1 MALVYD
7 ELGNVIGD
15 DSTPDIPTRPDVDA
29 MKFEL
34 AKKNAQPQMS
44 ISEMGSNF
52 LGNLKDYEQ
61 RLGLT
66 NLKKLVSQIP
76 AVKAVQPVAEV
87 PISLATSVPAAFSYG
102 YVPPGSPRKAYDEA
116 QARAAAIQYQST
128 NPYTN
133 QMLEDASEAF
143 KGLPPYIGTMG
154 AARLRPSDVQVLGKQ
169 AIETGR
175 EISSIPAD
183 FRMAQQ
189 GLKRMTDEGKPTYGV
204 SIEQMASELGD
215 YAARQKA
222 QGKPT
227 VSILGAE
234 NLMPETKLNAVR
246 NVNEGQLL
254 RPVDT
259 RTVKFADTDM
269 GEQVGIAN
277 FLANL
282 KTVNLADPAQVTQ
295 SYRDLF
301 FNDQPAIIDAY
312 DAFTTSKI
320 QEVYPNMSDTEAVAA
335 YLIGVSKEQ
344 RAKDNLQWLNEFTQS
359 PEARSLAATADT
371 QLPTVAEFEDRVKA
385 TESFKA
391 GPLMKQ
397 IAKYAGTKEDPLLQ
411 SARQGFTVYSPTAL
425 LGNTIPEQGLERI
438 RRNAGQNPAGEYAQ
452 ELADSNAKL
461 TTLQNEIAEL
471 AQLRSTYAIGTPQ
484 YDATTNKQTEKRR
497 ALEREEENN
506 QNTVSYTHLTLP
518 TKLL

>member
-7 ELGNVIGD
+7 QLGNVIGD
-15 DSTPDIPTRPDVDA
+15 DGTPDIPTRPDVDA
-29 MKFEL
+29 MQFEL

-44 ISEMGSNF
+44 IGEMGSNF

-76 AVKAVQPVAEV
+76 AVKAVQPIAEV

-116 QARAAAIQYQST
+116 QARSAALQYQSD

-175 EISSIPAD
+175 EISNIPAD

-204 SIEQMASELGD
+204 SIQQMADELGD
-215 YAARQKA
+215 YAARQRA

-234 NLMPETKLNAVR
+234 SLMPETKLNAVR

-259 RTVKFADTDM
+259 RTVKFANTDIAS
-269 GEQVGIAN
+269 EVGIAK
-277 FLANL
+277 FLTNVE
-282 KTVNLADPAQVTQ
+282 TVDLADPMQVMQ

-301 FNDQPAIIDAY
+301 LNEQPAIAKAHDTFVDA
-312 DAFTTSKI
+312 KI
-320 QEVYPNMSDTEAVAA
+320 QEAYPNMSSTNAVSA
-335 YLIGVSKEQ
+335 YNIGVSADQ

-359 PEARSLAATADT
+359 PEARSLAAIANV
-371 QLPTVAEFEDRVKA
+371 QLPTLAEFEDRVKA
-385 TESFKA
+385 AESFKA

-411 SARQGFTVYSPTAL
+411 SARQGFTVYSPSNLLAYRLPQNAIERARRTA
-425 LGNTIPEQGLERI
+425 R
-438 RRNAGQNPAGEYAQ
+438 QNPAGEYAQ

-461 TTLQNEIAEL
+461 ISLKNEIAEL

-497 ALEREEENN
+497 ALEREVRIIKTFSL
-506 QNTVSYTHLTLP
+506 QKRMSRRLT
-518 TKLL
+518 